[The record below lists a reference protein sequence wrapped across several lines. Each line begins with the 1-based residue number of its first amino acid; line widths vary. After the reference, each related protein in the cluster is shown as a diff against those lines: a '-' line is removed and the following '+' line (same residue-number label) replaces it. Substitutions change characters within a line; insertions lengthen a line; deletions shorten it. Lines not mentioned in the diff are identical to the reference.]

1 MWTSILPL
9 GLWVQH
15 LEWYLVLKEQIIHTT
30 CCYFYHL
37 ITVFMT
43 HFYNKLWRNN
53 SPPFKENENL
63 QLGYAALLWP
73 MTAEYFQDRSDPGGS
88 GTPPPFGGPRAL
100 VAVST
105 YGCVCSLL
113 LLLPYLLT
121 SMGAAVSFHLLSPQ
135 SAWYIT
141 GPQSMF
147 VEGRP
152 TAGRVW
158 AALLRRA
165 SFLRAKNVFIL
176 ECALMGGARCR
187 GLVPPS
193 PKRWSRLKA

>member
-15 LEWYLVLKEQIIHTT
+15 LEWYLVLKEQIIHIT

-73 MTAEYFQDRSDPGGS
+73 MTVEYFQDQ
-88 GTPPPFGGPRAL
+88 
-100 VAVST
+100 VQ
-105 YGCVCSLL
+105 
-113 LLLPYLLT
+113 LPWR
-121 SMGAAVSFHLLSPQ
+121 GEE
-135 SAWYIT
+135 T
-141 GPQSMF
+141 GPIVSQGMAHP
-147 VEGRP
+147 EARP
-152 TAGRVW
+152 LGSQVGSVYTAYT
-158 AALLRRA
+158 
-165 SFLRAKNVFIL
+165 NT
-176 ECALMGGARCR
+176 
-187 GLVPPS
+187 
-193 PKRWSRLKA
+193 